1 MRTLGGVALLLGLGL
16 AVAGCGPRKSFD
28 GPTVDAFTGRLTHD
42 GQPVTF
48 PDNEKVTLEVY
59 HETGRSFL
67 IPIKPDGSFEIGWMP
82 IGKYSA
88 TLLRGNKDVR
98 GPPAK
103 RHNVPGGFKVEDGK
117 TEYTI
122 ELGKGWQP

>member
-1 MRTLGGVALLLGLGL
+1 MRGCVALLLLLGL
-16 AVAGCGPRKSFD
+16 SGCGSKKSFD
-28 GPTVDAFTGRLTHD
+28 GPTVDAFIGRLTRN

-48 PDNEKVTLEVY
+48 PETEKVRLEVF
-59 HETGRSFL
+59 HETGQSFL
-67 IPIKPDGSFEIGWMP
+67 IPIQPDGSFKIGWMP

-88 TLLRGNKDVR
+88 ALLRGNKDAK

-103 RHNVPGGFKVEDGK
+103 RHNIPGGLQIEDGK

-122 ELGKGWQP
+122 ELGKSYQP